1 MRFCLRNL
9 NVNLHRNVFL
19 LQDNFESLLSADSIC
34 FQVAENRCWSCGLT
48 CLSNKDLQNHLH
60 ETVNLKD
67 IKPLWN
73 SDEYLKPFLQDD
85 SVLYSFG
92 EDEEGEDDYSVAVD
106 KDELMSDV
114 RHFEEI
120 CIDHE
125 IHVEKIATDSDTSCE
140 SGKRDVDSSSNG
152 YSNTASSSGK
162 VTANGVSSGEHV
174 GSADRKTIV
183 KNIRAY
189 IPNHGSKDIKNIN
202 NDYFGSYSSFGIH
215 REMLSDKVLKKTLN
229 FRFLQN

>member
-1 MRFCLRNL
+1 M
-9 NVNLHRNVFL
+9 
-19 LQDNFESLLSADSIC
+19 
-34 FQVAENRCWSCGLT
+34 
-48 CLSNKDLQNHLH
+48 SNKDLQNHLH

-174 GSADRKTIV
+174 GLADRKTIV

-202 NDYFGSYSSFGIH
+202 DDYFGSYSSFGIH